1 MSRKTKTPTRDGFT
15 PYLLNLSLKQY
26 IKRPTTVTTV
36 NTYTLQ
42 LILARVTLVKM
53 VALAQSKVMEITHVP
68 ATVDLLGK
76 DANTNRVNTI
86 INNSC
91 GYTTYF
97 LIFLHTIATTET
109 TATAAA
115 TSTTTATAATTTTTA
130 TATATATKATGTGT
144 A

>member
-1 MSRKTKTPTRDGFT
+1 MDIRHVLFLSRKTKTPTRDGFT
-15 PYLLNLSLKQY
+15 PYLVNISLKQY

-76 DANTNRVNTI
+76 DADKV
-86 INNSC
+86 
-91 GYTTYF
+91 F
-97 LIFLHTIATTET
+97 
-109 TATAAA
+109 
-115 TSTTTATAATTTTTA
+115 
-130 TATATATKATGTGT
+130 
-144 A
+144 

>member
-1 MSRKTKTPTRDGFT
+1 M
-15 PYLLNLSLKQY
+15 
-26 IKRPTTVTTV
+26 
-36 NTYTLQ
+36 Q